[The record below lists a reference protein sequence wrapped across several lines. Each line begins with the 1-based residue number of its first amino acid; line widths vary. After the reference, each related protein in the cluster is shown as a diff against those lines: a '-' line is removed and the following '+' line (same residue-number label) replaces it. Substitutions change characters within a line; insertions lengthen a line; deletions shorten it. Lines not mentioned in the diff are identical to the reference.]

1 MKKLYLLTAVSVL
14 LGINNAY
21 SAGYQLNEYSTTGL
35 GRSFAGLGVV
45 GDDFSA
51 MGYNPAGMTL
61 VKRSGFQLGFAAT
74 EIASKAK
81 SEYGTDKMDYF
92 VPLPSVMG
100 QYNVN
105 DKLFLGA
112 GIYVPYGL
120 STKYKH
126 NSHVATKSQGGVR
139 HSTLEV
145 IDTNISAA
153 YKATDK
159 LSLGASFVLRYIKGS
174 LTSNVNKI
182 TMGGMTIPMP
192 GLAYSDYRVKGWSTS
207 WHLGAMYEFSEN
219 TRLGLAYRFKST
231 QKTKGKHYVNIND
244 AYWNN
249 PMFGPMIEA
258 LGFQKDNRFRTMS
271 DPELPASWILSG
283 YHRFNEKW
291 GGSFTVKYVQWHRF
305 YTFPGH
311 STMLGGTNLDVDYKW
326 KDRWTFALGGEYYL
340 DDKWTLRAGTAWDE
354 SPVPN
359 SRYRTNRIPDTDRL
373 WTSFGFS
380 YSTGNHE
387 IDFGYAHLFMMH
399 GRTHNTKSG
408 DLNVKYHSH
417 SNMLALQYQ
426 YKF

>member
-159 LSLGASFVLRYIKGS
+159 LSLGASFVLR
-174 LTSNVNKI
+174 
-182 TMGGMTIPMP
+182 
-192 GLAYSDYRVKGWSTS
+192 
-207 WHLGAMYEFSEN
+207 
-219 TRLGLAYRFKST
+219 
-231 QKTKGKHYVNIND
+231 
-244 AYWNN
+244 
-249 PMFGPMIEA
+249 
-258 LGFQKDNRFRTMS
+258 
-271 DPELPASWILSG
+271 
-283 YHRFNEKW
+283 
-291 GGSFTVKYVQWHRF
+291 
-305 YTFPGH
+305 
-311 STMLGGTNLDVDYKW
+311 
-326 KDRWTFALGGEYYL
+326 
-340 DDKWTLRAGTAWDE
+340 
-354 SPVPN
+354 
-359 SRYRTNRIPDTDRL
+359 
-373 WTSFGFS
+373 
-380 YSTGNHE
+380 
-387 IDFGYAHLFMMH
+387 
-399 GRTHNTKSG
+399 
-408 DLNVKYHSH
+408 
-417 SNMLALQYQ
+417 
-426 YKF
+426 